1 MANHFQRFVED
12 WIATMDR
19 LTDIALFL
27 RVLDLGSISAAARN
41 LDLSVAVASKR
52 LLRLERD
59 LGVRLLHRTTRTLH
73 ATPEGA
79 ALAAQGRMLVDDLE
93 ALTTGLRQGAA
104 EVRGTLR
111 VTTSASFG
119 RLHIS
124 PLLPQFL
131 AQHPDVRVSIS
142 MSDERVDLISAGFD
156 LAIRIG
162 TLDDSQLV
170 ARKLAVN
177 RRVLCAS
184 PDYLR
189 RHGTPAAPAELAQ
202 HQCLVLVG
210 SGGRQDV
217 WRLVDGKGN
226 QTSVRINGR
235 LDSNLGEAIRDAS
248 VAGLGIAMHSSWH
261 IADDLH
267 EGRLVRVLS
276 QFAEAD
282 SGIYA
287 VMPQRRLVP
296 PRVRAFV
303 DFLAERFAGLPV

>member
-1 MANHFQRFVED
+1 MAV
-12 WIATMDR
+12 DR

-59 LGVRLLHRTTRTLH
+59 LGVRLLHRTTRKLNV
-73 ATPEGA
+73 TPEGA
-79 ALAAQGRMLVDDLE
+79 ALAEQGRMLVDDLE

-131 AQHPDVRVSIS
+131 AQHPEVRVSIS

-162 TLDDSQLV
+162 TLNDSQLV

-184 PDYLR
+184 PDYLH
-189 RHGTPAAPAELAQ
+189 RHRMPTMPAELAQ

-217 WRLVDGKGN
+217 WRLVDEAGEAFA
-226 QTSVRINGR
+226 VRINGR

-261 IADDLH
+261 VAEDLR
-267 EGRLVRVLS
+267 EGRLVRVLPR
-276 QFAEAD
+276 FAEAD

-303 DFLAERFAGLPV
+303 DFLAERFVGLPV